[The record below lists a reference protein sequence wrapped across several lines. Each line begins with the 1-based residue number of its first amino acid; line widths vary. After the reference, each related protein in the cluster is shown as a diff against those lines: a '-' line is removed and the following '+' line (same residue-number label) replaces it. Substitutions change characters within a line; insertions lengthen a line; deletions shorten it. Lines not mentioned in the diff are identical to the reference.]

1 MNEAPTMRL
10 PRVRFTIGR
19 LMLVVAVAALI
30 LTPFAWSSPE
40 SRGPLLFAGLTVVT
54 MLLILSSPFLIDRL
68 EGGQTPLRPRT
79 TQTKPLPWLLQQ
91 FIWSAPPHKRQTPH

>member
-1 MNEAPTMRL
+1 MRL

-30 LTPFAWSSPE
+30 LTPFALSSPD

-54 MLLILSSPFLIDRL
+54 MLLIVSSPFLIDRL
-68 EGGQTPLRPRT
+68 EGGQTPLRPRTT

-91 FIWSAPPHKRQTPH
+91 FIWSAPPHKRHKPH